1 MKGQR
6 SEEKPLKEYE
16 AETNLMN
23 LRGWWHL
30 IKEPEDLFY
39 WSILQCPDSF
49 PGQKAWRM
57 YKNDQRVYPKAR
69 QVWWRNET
77 YPYIAVRKKK
87 QTNMQAPAR
96 PKGVEVECPLQSW
109 AELQL
114 RGQRQEKGIKVGFM
128 DKVMFQW
135 GLEVDNKHVFTRNC
149 GFLVTEKVWG
159 NKDTLTRQCF
169 LNNYSPNTIRKRGG
183 MWALQQNFI
192 TAVFTERHTGKGQRR
207 NIRNKS

>member
-1 MKGQR
+1 
-6 SEEKPLKEYE
+6 
-16 AETNLMN
+16 MN

-39 WSILQCPDSF
+39 WSILKCPDYF

-57 YKNDQRVYPKAR
+57 YKNDHRHLVQDVQEWPSPSASLMEKWDLSIYSSEKKETNTHASSCKTKRGWAGVSFAVMGRITSQR
-69 QVWWRNET
+69 
-77 YPYIAVRKKK
+77 
-87 QTNMQAPAR
+87 
-96 PKGVEVECPLQSW
+96 
-109 AELQL
+109 
-114 RGQRQEKGIKVGFM
+114 QRQEKGIKVGFM

-169 LNNYSPNTIRKRGG
+169 LKHYSPNTIRKRGG
-183 MWALQQNFI
+183 TWALQQTFI